1 MIYSVRK
8 ALFALYNI
16 KYNYITANVR
26 PQRAL
31 EISPRPTIRPIL
43 NAENTSLPRHQ
54 SNHPQSNM
62 HYIQLIDH
70 IVKSEEVSK
79 HE

>member
-16 KYNYITANVR
+16 KYNYITADVR

-31 EISPRPTIRPIL
+31 ESRRRPTIRPIL
-43 NAENTSLPRHQ
+43 NAENTSVPSHQ
-54 SNHPQSNM
+54 PNHSQSSM
-62 HYIQLIDH
+62 HDIQLIDH

-79 HE
+79 H